1 MFIVCSYLSGSIGIV
16 RKNVTK
22 DAVMVCICI
31 ITHTIFFIIIAPV
44 SHYRGTPRFWAF
56 FGALF
61 FVGVGGWREGRTD
74 CRRGG
79 CMVGTRCVGVSRWS
93 YLAPEASDGK
103 VLCGHKPQSKPHLS
117 EPGTH
122 QRTWRVMGRP
132 ARQKT
137 QTLSMTRR
145 NDRTRHDHAAAPLA
159 DCPFVPPFVP
169 PSPTQKKSPQVQTPR
184 NSPKTQI
191 SNYHQSLSVITQ
203 HAAETSESPS
213 HWKPSQSQ
221 PQDS

>member
-1 MFIVCSYLSGSIGIV
+1 MHTPPALYFLHWKFLNPFISLQRTEQTQISPFITTLMLSLFLSNTQDGLRSAHLSQPWCFLYFSPTHRTDLV
-16 RKNVTK
+16 RFQN
-22 DAVMVCICI
+22 
-31 ITHTIFFIIIAPV
+31 
-44 SHYRGTPRFWAF
+44 
-56 FGALF
+56 F
-61 FVGVGGWREGRTD
+61 FVVHPFCFSPAHRTD

-93 YLAPEASDGK
+93 YLAPGASDGK

-145 NDRTRHDHAAAPLA
+145 NDRTRHDHAAAPPA
-159 DCPFVPPFVP
+159 VCPSLP
-169 PSPTQKKSPQVQTPR
+169 PSIPTHKKKSPKKAQKRGVPR
-184 NSPKTQI
+184 
-191 SNYHQSLSVITQ
+191 
-203 HAAETSESPS
+203 
-213 HWKPSQSQ
+213 
-221 PQDS
+221 

>member
-56 FGALF
+56 FWALF
-61 FVGVGGWREGRTD
+61 FVGGDGWRKGRTD

-93 YLAPEASDGK
+93 YLAPGASDGK

-132 ARQKT
+132 LRET
-137 QTLSMTRR
+137 PQTLSMTRR
-145 NDRTRHDHAAAPLA
+145 NDGTRTSAANLTRPSVSS
-159 DCPFVPPFVP
+159 CPH
-169 PSPTQKKSPQVQTPR
+169 QTPV
-184 NSPKTQI
+184 
-191 SNYHQSLSVITQ
+191 L
-203 HAAETSESPS
+203 
-213 HWKPSQSQ
+213 
-221 PQDS
+221 